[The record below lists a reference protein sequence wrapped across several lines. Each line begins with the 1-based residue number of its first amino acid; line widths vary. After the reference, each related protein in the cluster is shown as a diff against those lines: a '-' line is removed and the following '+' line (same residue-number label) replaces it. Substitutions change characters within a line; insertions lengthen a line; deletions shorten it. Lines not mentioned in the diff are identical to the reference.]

1 MAWVLDLD
9 GVIWRGDQPIDG
21 SARAVARLREAGE
34 RLVFVTNN
42 SFAPA
47 SEVAAKLERLGIE
60 ARDDVV
66 TSAMA
71 AALLVEPGDTVLLCG
86 GPGARE
92 ELEKRGATVVDDFAS
107 EVPDAVVVGFHR
119 DFTYERMSIA
129 TRAVRGGA
137 RLIATNDD
145 ATFPTADGIVPGG
158 GAILA
163 SIVTASGKPAV
174 VAGKPYPPMVD
185 YVRARVGSWGF
196 AVGDRPNTDGLFAHA
211 LGFRFGLVLTGVT
224 RPIDFPV
231 HPLPDL
237 LANDLETLVRDV
249 LDGAAGSFS

>member
-9 GVIWRGDQPIDG
+9 GVIWRGERPIEG
-21 SARAVARLREAGE
+21 SARAVARLREANE
-34 RLVFVTNN
+34 TIVFVTNN

-47 SEVAAKLERLGIE
+47 SEVAAKLERAGID

-92 ELEKRGATVVDDFAS
+92 ELEERGATVVDDFTS

-119 DFTYERMSIA
+119 DFTYERMAIA

-163 SIVTASGKPAV
+163 SIVTASGQAAV
-174 VAGKPYPPMVD
+174 VAGKPYPPIVD
-185 YVRARVGSWGF
+185 YVRSRVGSWGI
-196 AVGDRPNTDGLFAHA
+196 AVGDRPDTDGRFAHA

-224 RPIDFPV
+224 RPSDFPV
-231 HPLPDL
+231 EPPPDL
-237 LANDLETLVRDV
+237 LANDLESLVIDV
-249 LDGAAGSFS
+249 LDGAGGSFT